1 MNLWN
6 ELLLSVVEV
15 SLSSGAIILIL
26 FLTEPFF
33 IKRYTAKW
41 RYYTWIALAV
51 RMIIPVN
58 PDLPVSRMEISIP
71 TALAAPAADIA
82 GEGIP
87 VILQTEAQVRRAA
100 GFSALDILA
109 AVWLTVFGCIVMV
122 HICSYFHSRR
132 KILKNGTCVEEE
144 SVLRQ
149 LRALKRELGICK
161 RIDAIRY
168 RDTAGPMIIGFFRPL
183 LVMPEGAY
191 TEEELFFILK
201 HELIHVKRHDTLF
214 KFLFMA
220 ARALHWFNPAALLM
234 QRAAVSDMEF
244 SCDEQVVQGNS
255 YTERKRYMETLFSTL
270 EKQVKKTN
278 LLTTQFYGG
287 SRIMKRRFQNILRQS
302 DGKRG
307 FFLLPLAICMTLV
320 LGMLT
325 GCAAAQTEA
334 LKDTE
339 TQTDREQAVEEQD
352 ALSQEPADTVLP
364 EEKPDADTAEEA
376 EEMSAQDQEQS
387 GLAGETEQTDTQAP
401 GGRVPLSEDAVEISN
416 VSNAF
421 ALAYFAGEK
430 EEMRKYLADSYE
442 GDLDVYSDADTELV
456 GMMALNGVEDIA
468 DAQIGDMHT
477 VSLVCDMAGTG
488 EGLWYLTLEVM
499 KQEEGWK
506 ILSYGM
512 EK

>member
-33 IKRYTAKW
+33 NKRYTAKW
-41 RYYTWIALAV
+41 RYYTWIALAI

-58 PDLPVSRMEISIP
+58 PSLPVSRMEISIP
-71 TALAAPAADIA
+71 TVLAAPAADIA
-82 GEGIP
+82 EEGVP
-87 VILQTEAQVRRAA
+87 VILQTGEHVRRAA

-132 KILKNGTCVEEE
+132 KILKNGTCMEEE

-149 LRALKRELGICK
+149 LSALKRELGISK
-161 RIDAIRY
+161 RIDVIRY
-168 RDTAGPMIIGFFRPL
+168 RDTDGPMIIGFFRPL
-183 LVMPEGAY
+183 LVMPY
-191 TEEELFFILK
+191 NVYSEEEMFFILK

-220 ARALHWFNPAALLM
+220 ARALHWFNPAASLM
-234 QRAAVSDMEF
+234 QRVAVSDMEF

-278 LLTTQFYGG
+278 LLTTQFYGE
-287 SRIMKRRFQNILRQS
+287 SRIMKRRFQIILRQS

-325 GCAAAQTEA
+325 GCAAAQTETSQGTDLQA
-334 LKDTE
+334 
-339 TQTDREQAVEEQD
+339 DREQAMEEQD
-352 ALSQEPADTVLP
+352 ALPQEPADTVLP
-364 EEKPDADTAEEA
+364 EEKPDADTAAEA
-376 EEMSAQDQEQS
+376 EEMSGQDQEQS
-387 GLAGETEQTDTQAP
+387 DSVGETEQTDTQAP
-401 GGRVPLSEDAVEISN
+401 GGRVPLSEDAVEIN
-416 VSNAF
+416 DVSVAF
-421 ALAYFAGEK
+421 AQAYFTGDK

-442 GDLDVYSDADTELV
+442 GNNDVYSDGEAGPE
-456 GMMALNGVEDIA
+456 GMMALKGLEDVGEA
-468 DAQIGDMHT
+468 AVGDTHI
-477 VSLVCDMAGTG
+477 VSLECSMAGME
-488 EGLWYLTLEVM
+488 EGLLYLTLEVE

-506 ILSYGM
+506 ILSYGL
-512 EK
+512 ER

>member
-15 SLSSGAIILIL
+15 SISTGVIILIL
-26 FLTEPFF
+26 CWTAPFF
-33 IKRYTAKW
+33 NKRYSSKW
-41 RYYTWIALAV
+41 RYYVWIALAV

-58 PDLPVSRMEISIP
+58 PSIPAVRMEITVPAGI
-71 TALAAPAADIA
+71 APAADIA
-82 GEGIP
+82 GEGVP
-87 VILQTEAQVRRAA
+87 VILQTEEQVRRAA

-132 KILKNGTCVEEE
+132 KILKNGACVEEE
-144 SVLRQ
+144 SVLLQ
-149 LRALKRELGICK
+149 LRALKRELGISK
-161 RIDAIRY
+161 RIDVIRY

-183 LVMPEGAY
+183 LVMPDNVY
-191 TEEELFFILK
+191 SEEELFFILK
-201 HELIHVKRHDTLF
+201 HELIHVKRHDTFF

-287 SRIMKRRFQNILRQS
+287 SRIMKKRFQNILRQS

-325 GCAAAQTEA
+325 GCAAAQTETP
-334 LKDTE
+334 KDTE
-339 TQTDREQAVEEQD
+339 TQADGEQAMEERD
-352 ALSQEPADTVLP
+352 ALPQEPAD
-364 EEKPDADTAEEA
+364 ADPVAEA
-376 EEMSAQDQEQS
+376 EEMSGQDQAQS
-387 GLAGETEQTDTQAP
+387 ASAGETQQTDTQAP
-401 GGRVPLSEDAVEISN
+401 GGRVPLSEDAVEIN
-416 VSNAF
+416 DVSVAF
-421 ALAYFAGEK
+421 ASAYFAGDK

-442 GDLDVYSDADTELV
+442 GDIDVYSDGDAGPEGMIALKGLEDVGEAAVAVGDTR
-456 GMMALNGVEDIA
+456 I
-468 DAQIGDMHT
+468 
-477 VSLVCDMAGTG
+477 VSLECSMAGMG
-488 EGLWYLTLEVM
+488 EGLLYLTLEM
-499 KQEEGWK
+499 EKQEEGWK
-506 ILSYGM
+506 ILFYGL
-512 EK
+512 ER

>member
-1 MNLWN
+1 M
-6 ELLLSVVEV
+6 
-15 SLSSGAIILIL
+15 
-26 FLTEPFF
+26 
-33 IKRYTAKW
+33 K
-41 RYYTWIALAV
+41 
-51 RMIIPVN
+51 
-58 PDLPVSRMEISIP
+58 
-71 TALAAPAADIA
+71 
-82 GEGIP
+82 
-87 VILQTEAQVRRAA
+87 
-100 GFSALDILA
+100 
-109 AVWLTVFGCIVMV
+109 
-122 HICSYFHSRR
+122 
-132 KILKNGTCVEEE
+132 
-144 SVLRQ
+144 
-149 LRALKRELGICK
+149 
-161 RIDAIRY
+161 
-168 RDTAGPMIIGFFRPL
+168 
-183 LVMPEGAY
+183 
-191 TEEELFFILK
+191 
-201 HELIHVKRHDTLF
+201 
-214 KFLFMA
+214 
-220 ARALHWFNPAALLM
+220 
-234 QRAAVSDMEF
+234 
-244 SCDEQVVQGNS
+244 
-255 YTERKRYMETLFSTL
+255 
-270 EKQVKKTN
+270 KQ
-278 LLTTQFYGG
+278 
-287 SRIMKRRFQNILRQS
+287 FQNNLQQS

-339 TQTDREQAVEEQD
+339 TQTDREQAMEEQD
-352 ALSQEPADTVLP
+352 ALQQEPADTVLP
-364 EEKPDADTAEEA
+364 EEKPDADTAAEA
-376 EEMSAQDQEQS
+376 ETEKMSGQDQAQS
-387 GLAGETEQTDTQAP
+387 GLAEETEQTDTQAP

-468 DAQIGDMHT
+468 DAQIGDTHT

>member
-1 MNLWN
+1 MQEEGSLGMNLWN

-33 IKRYTAKW
+33 NKRYTAKW

-82 GEGIP
+82 GEGVP
-87 VILQTEAQVRRAA
+87 VILQTGEQVRRAA

-109 AVWLTVFGCIVMV
+109 AVWLTVFSCIVMV

-132 KILKNGTCVEEE
+132 KILKNGACVEEE
-144 SVLRQ
+144 SVLQQ
-149 LRALKRELGICK
+149 LRALKRELRISK
-161 RIDAIRY
+161 RIDVIRY

-183 LVMPEGAY
+183 LVMPDNVY
-191 TEEELFFILK
+191 SEEELFFILK

-255 YTERKRYMETLFSTL
+255 YTERKRYMETLLSTL

-325 GCAAAQTEA
+325 GCAAAQTE
-334 LKDTE
+334 T
-339 TQTDREQAVEEQD
+339 
-352 ALSQEPADTVLP
+352 SQ
-364 EEKPDADTAEEA
+364 A
-376 EEMSAQDQEQS
+376 EEMSGQDQAQS
-387 GLAGETEQTDTQAP
+387 GLAEETEQTNTQAP
-401 GGRVPLSEDAVEISN
+401 GRRVPLSEDAVEISD

-421 ALAYFAGEK
+421 VRAYFAGEK

-468 DAQIGDMHT
+468 DAQIGDTHT

-506 ILSYGM
+506 ILFYGM

>member
-15 SLSSGAIILIL
+15 SISTGVIILIL

-33 IKRYTAKW
+33 NKRYTAKW

-71 TALAAPAADIA
+71 TVLAAPAADIA

-87 VILQTEAQVRRAA
+87 VMLQTGEQVRRAA

-109 AVWLTVFGCIVMV
+109 AVWLTVFGCIVLV
-122 HICSYFHSRR
+122 HICSYFHCRR

-144 SVLRQ
+144 SILRQ
-149 LRALKRELGICK
+149 LRALKRELGISK

-183 LVMPEGAY
+183 LVMPEDAY

-201 HELIHVKRHDTLF
+201 HELIHVKRHDIFF
-214 KFLFMA
+214 KFLLMA
-220 ARALHWFNPAALLM
+220 ARALHWFNPAVSLM

-287 SRIMKRRFQNILRQS
+287 SRIMKKRFQNILRQS

-325 GCAAAQTEA
+325 GCAAAQTETSQGTD
-334 LKDTE
+334 L
-339 TQTDREQAVEEQD
+339 QTDRQQAMKEQD
-352 ALSQEPADTVLP
+352 ALPQEPADTVLP
-364 EEKPDADTAEEA
+364 EEKRDVDTVAEA
-376 EEMSAQDQEQS
+376 EEMSGQDQAQS
-387 GLAGETEQTDTQAP
+387 GLAGETEQTDAQAP
-401 GGRVPLSEDAVEISN
+401 GGRVPLSEDAVEINDIS
-416 VSNAF
+416 VAF
-421 ALAYFAGEK
+421 AGAYFAGNT
-430 EEMRKYLADSYE
+430 EEMRKYLADSYG
-442 GDLDVYSDADTELV
+442 GDIDVYSDGDAGPEGMIALKGLEDVGEAAVGDTR
-456 GMMALNGVEDIA
+456 
-468 DAQIGDMHT
+468 T
-477 VSLVCDMAGTG
+477 VSLECSMAGMG
-488 EGLWYLTLEVM
+488 EGLSYLTLEM
-499 KQEEGWK
+499 EKQEEGWK
-506 ILSYGM
+506 ILSYGL
-512 EK
+512 ER

>member
-6 ELLLSVVEV
+6 ELLLSLVEV

-58 PDLPVSRMEISIP
+58 PSLPVSRMEISIP

-87 VILQTEAQVRRAA
+87 VILQTEEQVRRAA

-109 AVWLTVFGCIVMV
+109 AVWFTVFGCIVMV

-144 SVLRQ
+144 SIPRQ
-149 LRALKRELGICK
+149 LRALKRELGISK

-364 EEKPDADTAEEA
+364 EEKPDADTAAEA
-376 EEMSAQDQEQS
+376 EEMSGQDQEQS
-387 GLAGETEQTDTQAP
+387 DSVGETEQTDTQAP

-442 GDLDVYSDADTELV
+442 GDIDVYSDGDAGPE
-456 GMMALNGVEDIA
+456 GMMALKGLEDVGEA
-468 DAQIGDMHT
+468 AVGDTHI
-477 VSLVCDMAGTG
+477 VSLECSMAGME
-488 EGLWYLTLEVM
+488 EGLLYLTLEVE

-506 ILSYGM
+506 ILSYGL
-512 EK
+512 ER